1 MIICNCTIHTLST
14 GRTKIIFIFSLM
26 LFYKVIASPQN
37 LQMLL
42 IHSLEIHL
50 PLSMFTKNG
59 KAK

>member
-1 MIICNCTIHTLST
+1 
-14 GRTKIIFIFSLM
+14 M
-26 LFYKVIASPQN
+26 LLYKVIGS
-37 LQMLL
+37 QMLI

>member
-1 MIICNCTIHTLST
+1 
-14 GRTKIIFIFSLM
+14 M
-26 LFYKVIASPQN
+26 LLYKVIGSPQN

-50 PLSMFTKNG
+50 QKILFTKNG

>member
-1 MIICNCTIHTLST
+1 
-14 GRTKIIFIFSLM
+14 M
-26 LFYKVIASPQN
+26 LLYKVIASPQN
-37 LQMLL
+37 LQMLI